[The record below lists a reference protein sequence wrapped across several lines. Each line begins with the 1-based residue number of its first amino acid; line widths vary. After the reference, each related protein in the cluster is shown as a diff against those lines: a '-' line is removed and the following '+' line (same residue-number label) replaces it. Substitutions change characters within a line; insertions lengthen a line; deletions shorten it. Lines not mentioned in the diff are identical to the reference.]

1 MLIIYFILILVL
13 MLPISSNGNEYYKC
27 TDSQGKIVFSNVKCP
42 DGSKGKVTRKLK
54 DISDEE
60 LARHRRREELARKG
74 KELARE
80 KEELDRE
87 RKEELDSERE
97 KWFQARK
104 RQIRDETEQT
114 IEMIEQG
121 YSPEEIHRLRRQQE
135 EDEIR
140 GKTLQKSRNE

>member
-1 MLIIYFILILVL
+1 
-13 MLPISSNGNEYYKC
+13 MLPISSNGDEYHKC

-60 LARHRRREELARKG
+60 LARHQKKEELTRKREES
-74 KELARE
+74 ARE
-80 KEELDRE
+80 KEKLARE
-87 RKEELDSERE
+87 REEELDSERE
-97 KWFQARK
+97 KWFQAKK

-121 YSPEEIHRLRRQQE
+121 YSPEEIHRLKRQQE

-140 GKTLQKSRNE
+140 RRTLQKSRNE

>member
-1 MLIIYFILILVL
+1 
-13 MLPISSNGNEYYKC
+13 MLPISSNGDEYHKC

-60 LARHRRREELARKG
+60 LARHQKKEELTRKR
-74 KELARE
+74 KLARE
-80 KEELDRE
+80 RE
-87 RKEELDSERE
+87 EELDSERE
-97 KWFQARK
+97 KWFQAKK

-121 YSPEEIHRLRRQQE
+121 YSPEEIHRLKRQQE

-140 GKTLQKSRNE
+140 RRTLQKSRNE